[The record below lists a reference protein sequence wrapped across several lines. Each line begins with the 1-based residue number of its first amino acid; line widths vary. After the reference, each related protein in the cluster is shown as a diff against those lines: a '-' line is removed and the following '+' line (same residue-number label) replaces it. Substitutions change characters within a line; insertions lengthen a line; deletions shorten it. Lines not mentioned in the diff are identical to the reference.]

1 MALAR
6 KFGWSVML
14 LLAVL
19 ISAYSIAFLLVDD
32 LSSGPLKHKL
42 QSIPWAMYAHLGG
55 GAVALLTGV
64 FQFNSAVR
72 SRFLAL
78 HRNLGRLYLVAVFLS
93 GGAGLFMATIS
104 DGGLSTHIG
113 FGLLAVL
120 WLTSSC
126 MAYLRIRQKDIV
138 NHRRWM
144 IRSYSLTLAAVTLR
158 LWIPILG
165 AATGAE
171 FESIYLTIS
180 WLAWVPNLVV
190 AEWVILHPR
199 R

>member
-1 MALAR
+1 MAFAR

-14 LLAVL
+14 LFAML

-32 LSSGPLKHKL
+32 LSTGPLKQKL
-42 QSIPWAMYAHLGG
+42 QSMPWAMYAHLGG

-64 FQFNSAVR
+64 FQFNSELR
-72 SRFLAL
+72 SRFLTL
-78 HRNLGRLYLVAVFLS
+78 HRNMGRIYLVSVFLS
-93 GGAGLFMATIS
+93 GGAGLVMATVS
-104 DGGLSTHIG
+104 DGGLSTHFG

-120 WLTSSC
+120 WLISSF
-126 MAYLRIRQKDIV
+126 MAYLRVRQKDIV

-158 LWIPILG
+158 LWIPILS
-165 AATGAE
+165 ASGAE
-171 FESIYLTIS
+171 FESVYLTVS
-180 WLAWVPNLVV
+180 WLAWVPNLVI
-190 AEWVILHPR
+190 AEWVILRPR